1 MFSPTLRT
9 AVLHATALYTISMV
23 LFYNLSRSMFAEVF
37 ENEGYKNYS
46 QAINGSAMRFVKGNG
61 TRSRLLLQP
70 TNTTLVL
77 PADKPFYLVV
87 LPQEVAVFFLLAP
100 LQYWW
105 YMALERILPAR
116 SRDRSST
123 ADLTEKE
130 GSEDR
135 EEEVVKKW
143 IAQGRVRRASLN
155 WCNTFLKWVLEM
167 SVGRLVYHT
176 LEHFMR
182 ELLRLTSP
190 KSLLVD
196 LKRVRS
202 ILPCRLTP
210 FDKNQHL
217 AYNAISTV
225 LSTDPFATLMSFIF
239 VPAHKRIVFLAGADL
254 AMSIFLNTVV
264 RAFAA
269 WVVKTETAQ
278 ITLRDLT
285 EALLAG
291 KGGEGEVAAGSQGH
305 DGL

>member
-167 SVGRLVYHT
+167 SVGRLSYHT
-176 LEHFMR
+176 LEHFLR
-182 ELLRLTSP
+182 VLLKLQSPRRLFVQLPS
-190 KSLLVD
+190 
-196 LKRVRS
+196 VRGHIPFPS
-202 ILPCRLTP
+202 IPTNP
-210 FDKNQHL
+210 PSQHL
-217 AYNAISTV
+217 LFNFLGTLFSTNP
-225 LSTDPFATLMSFIF
+225 LATLLSFVF
-239 VPAHKRIVFLAGADL
+239 VPAHQRIVFLAGADL
-254 AMSIFLNTVV
+254 AMSVFFNTVV
-264 RAFAA
+264 RACAA
-269 WVVKTETAQ
+269 WAV
-278 ITLRDLT
+278 RT
-285 EALLAG
+285 EA
-291 KGGEGEVAAGSQGH
+291 VQGMMRNVTEMH
-305 DGL
+305 VERKRREL